1 MLIIIPSLLLLF
13 VVNIQVIVNN
23 LNFTKWLI
31 IFLREWIIFAFILF
45 WKTFIHTHVA
55 FFTFFYQKT
64 FVQENDSSGNNII
77 STEE

>member
-31 IFLREWIIFAFILF
+31 ILLREWIIFAFILF
-45 WKTFIHTHVA
+45 WNTFIDTYVD
-55 FFTFFYQKT
+55 FFLFFYQKV
-64 FVQENDSSGNNII
+64 FVQENDSSVNNII
-77 STEE
+77 SIEE